1 MDDGDPYDA
10 YMELEGNGAL
20 NTYDD
25 EFIIAYLQACE
36 VLIGLTP
43 QKLDSVVLKAKQFKW
58 EGNTFLWGG

>member
-1 MDDGDPYDA
+1 VDDGDPYDA

-43 QKLDSVVLKAKQFKW
+43 QKLDSVVLKAKQFK
-58 EGNTFLWGG
+58 